1 MTIWMDLT
9 NSLRIFKGRVVGIIR
24 AELEI
29 AKNLHDIDSN
39 IRFSICTGNGFR
51 EVKFSELEWLWNADS
66 VSDAYIRHFKRFNS
80 DLNSFENKNLLRSEY
95 PDLDNAYNFSDSRL
109 IRIKEAT
116 KLTIK
121 ALPSPLNSIFFY
133 PSKLVYKGIKKIKS
147 CSNAFKSTQRKVHIE
162 KFEHPYKN
170 GDIVFSCG
178 WINSEKERCF
188 SRVLNENSINIIY
201 LIYDIIIAK
210 KEFKHL
216 YTYDYEVFNKYLY
229 WTSCNCKKI
238 IYGGHTAQID
248 TENYFRKNNWRV
260 PSGDY
265 VKFGSSIYNSND
277 SDNYDQ
283 DVNVLKKY
291 NITGDFII
299 TVGTI
304 EPRKNIKTLYRAYC
318 ILLKEY
324 EYREIP
330 ILVIVGN
337 NWGEN
342 DLSEK
347 IINTPLVNKKI
358 IIIQPTD
365 NELDILYK
373 KSKFVLL
380 PSLYEGW
387 SLTLPEGLN
396 YGKLC
401 ICSDVAPLREIANNV
416 AVFVSPLDAKAW
428 ANTIINFYSNDKK
441 IKKYENLVVERWQS
455 TKWFNTAERIYQ
467 IISDDNYN
475 EQTPNSFSLYYDLT
489 LLYWA
494 SLANSSVSG
503 ILRTQLLLLR
513 CINKIHD
520 NIKYFALTPNG
531 YISYN
536 KNDLYYLLSDAPV
549 DECFEKN
556 KSYIIN
562 KNVLYKSDNII
573 SDYVGL
579 KHRFKIPF
587 WLFLSVLPYNMQK
600 RILKYF
606 KIKKI
611 TKTINSIYKLPFT
624 KNDVVFS
631 VGAGFDVNSYEVL
644 KENKAK
650 NNFAFVQLVYDYT
663 PIIVPQTH
671 RGVTIDFYEPFLKYT
686 NLISDVIFYGG
697 KTAMRDG
704 IYYQKKHDQIVRP
717 SHVVKFG
724 SNMVGKSPNLK
735 EITNMLDKYNLN
747 GDFILTVGS
756 IEARKNHEI
765 LYDAYLY
772 LIEKGIDNIPKLVIC
787 GYPGWKTGDFVS
799 RMINDERTKEYII
812 IKSFSDF
819 ELDVLYRK
827 CLFTVL
833 PSLYEGWSLT
843 LPESLNYGKF
853 CIASAVDPL
862 IEIGQDFID
871 YANPYDVKEWA
882 EKIMYY
888 CNNRDELFNKEK
900 RIHDEWHTIT
910 WDECAENVVAA
921 LDQLATQGAS
931 SFKEGDEFLNE

>member
-9 NSLRIFKGRVVGIIR
+9 NSLRIFKGRVDGIIR

-121 ALPSPLNSIFFY
+121 ALPSPLNNIFFY

-147 CSNAFKSTQRKVHIE
+147 CSNSFKSTQRKVHIE

-170 GDIVFSCG
+170 GDTVFSCG

-188 SRVLNENSINIIY
+188 SRVLDEISVNIIY

-210 KEFKHL
+210 KEFRHL
-216 YTYDYEVFNKYLY
+216 YKYDYDRFTKYLY
-229 WTSCNCKKI
+229 WTSCNCKKL
-238 IYGGHTAQID
+238 IYGGHTAQLD
-248 TENYFRKNNWRV
+248 TENYFRDNHWRI

-265 VKFGSSIYNSND
+265 VKFGNSIYNTND
-277 SDNYDQ
+277 SDNRNQ

-324 EYREIP
+324 EYSKIP
-330 ILVIVGN
+330 TLVIVGK
-337 NWGEN
+337 NWKEE

-347 IINTPLVNKKI
+347 IINTPLINKKI

-365 NELDILYK
+365 KELDVLYK
-373 KSKFVLL
+373 KSKFVLV

-401 ICSDVAPLREIANNV
+401 ICSDIAPLREIANDI
-416 AVFVSPLDAKAW
+416 AVFISPLDAKSW
-428 ANTIINFYSNDKK
+428 ATEIIDFYFDNKK
-441 IKKYENLVVERWQS
+441 IKEYENIVKKRWHS
-455 TKWFNTAERIYQ
+455 ITWFNTAEKIYQ
-467 IISDDNYN
+467 IINNNTEEVTS
-475 EQTPNSFSLYYDLT
+475 NSFSLYYDLT
-489 LLYWA
+489 LLYFA

-513 CINKIHD
+513 CISKIHD
-520 NIKYFALTPNG
+520 NIKYFALTQNG

-562 KNVLYKSDNII
+562 KSVLYKNDNTI
-573 SDYVGL
+573 SDYVSL
-579 KHRFKIPF
+579 KHRFKTPF
-587 WLFLSVLPYNMQK
+587 WLFLSVIPVNIQK
-600 RILKYF
+600 TILKYF
-606 KIKKI
+606 RRKN
-611 TKTINSIYKLPFT
+611 TTIANNYTYKLPFT
-624 KNDVVFS
+624 KNDIVFT
-631 VGAGFDVNSYEVL
+631 VGAGFFDLNTYKVL
-644 KENKAK
+644 KENKDK
-650 NNFAFVQLVYDYT
+650 NNFSFVQLVYDYT

-671 RGVTIDFYEPFLKYT
+671 REVTIDFYIPFLKYT
-686 NLISDVIFYGG
+686 NLVSDVIFYGG

-704 IYYQKKHDQIVRP
+704 INYQQNNDQIVRP

-724 SNMVGKSPNLK
+724 SNIVGKSPSLK
-735 EITNMLDKYNLN
+735 DISSVLDKYNLN
-747 GDFILTVGS
+747 GNFILTVGS

-772 LIEKGIDNIPKLVIC
+772 LIERGVKNIPKLVIC

-799 RMINDERTKEYII
+799 RLLDDERIKEYII
-812 IKSFSDF
+812 IKSFSDS
-819 ELDVLYRK
+819 ELDILYRK

-871 YANPYDVKEWA
+871 YANSYDVKEWA

-888 CNNRDELFNKEK
+888 CNNRDKLFNKEK

>member
-9 NSLRIFKGRVVGIIR
+9 NSLSIFKGRVVGIIR

-39 IRFSICTGNGFR
+39 IKFSICTGNGFR
-51 EVKFSELEWLWNADS
+51 EVQSSELEWLWNSDS
-66 VSDAYIRHFKRFNS
+66 VSDAYTRRFKRFNS
-80 DLNSFENKNLLRSEY
+80 DKNSFEDKNLLRSEY

-121 ALPSPLNSIFFY
+121 ALPNPLNSIFFY
-133 PSKLVYKGIKKIKS
+133 PSKLVYKGIKKIKLY
-147 CSNAFKSTQRKVHIE
+147 SNSFKNNFRNKDTE
-162 KFEHPYKN
+162 KFVHPYKD

-178 WINSEKERCF
+178 WIDSEKEKCF
-188 SRVLNENSINIIY
+188 SRVLNEYNINIIY

-216 YTYDYEVFNKYLY
+216 YKYVFERFHKYLY

-248 TENYFRKNNWRV
+248 TENYFKKNNWRI
-260 PSGDY
+260 PFGDY
-265 VKFGSSIYNSND
+265 VKFGSTIYNSND

-291 NITGDFII
+291 NITDDFII

-324 EYREIP
+324 EYSKIP
-330 ILVIVGN
+330 TLVIVGR

-342 DLSEK
+342 DLSEM
-347 IINTPLVNKKI
+347 IINTPLINKKI

-365 NELDILYK
+365 KELDILYK
-373 KSKFVLL
+373 KSKFVLV

-401 ICSDVAPLREIANNV
+401 ICSDVPPLREIANEV
-416 AVFVSPLDAKAW
+416 AVFVSPLDAKSW
-428 ANTIINFYSNDKK
+428 ANRIMNFYSSDKK
-441 IKKYENLVVERWQS
+441 IKEYENIVMERWRS
-455 TKWFNTAERIYQ
+455 TKWFNTAERIYN
-467 IISDDNYN
+467 IINDDNDD
-475 EQTPNSFSLYYDLT
+475 EKTTNSFLLYYDLT
-489 LLYWA
+489 LLYIA
-494 SLANSSVSG
+494 SIENLSVSG

-513 CINKIHD
+513 CISKIHD

-536 KNDLYYLLSDAPV
+536 KNDLYYLLSDAPI

-556 KSYIIN
+556 KSCIIN
-562 KNVLYKSDNII
+562 KDILYKNNCKLT
-573 SDYVGL
+573 DYVSL
-579 KHRFKIPF
+579 KHKFKMPF
-587 WLFLSVLPYNMQK
+587 WLFLSVLPYNIQM

-606 KIKKI
+606 RVKNI
-611 TKTINSIYKLPFT
+611 TRTINSIYILPFT
-624 KNDVVFS
+624 KNDIVFS

-644 KENKAK
+644 KENKVK
-650 NNFAFVQLVYDYT
+650 NNYAFVQLVYDYT
-663 PIIVPQTH
+663 PIVVPQTH
-671 RGVTIDFYEPFLKYT
+671 RGLTIDSYEPFLKYT
-686 NLISDVIFYGG
+686 NLVSDVIFYGG

-704 IYYQKKHDQIVRP
+704 INYQQNNNQLVRP

-724 SNMVGKSPNLK
+724 SNIAGKSPSLK
-735 EITNMLDKYNLN
+735 DILSILDKYNLN

-772 LIEKGIDNIPKLVIC
+772 LIEHGVKNIPKLVIC

-799 RMINDERTKEYII
+799 RLLNDERTKEYII
-812 IKSFSDF
+812 IKSFSDS
-819 ELDVLYRK
+819 ELDILYRK

-853 CIASAVDPL
+853 CIASSVDPL

-900 RIHDEWHTIT
+900 KIHDEWHTIT